1 MRPSAL
7 CTFVFALACGLAPAQ
22 DVIADAK
29 KALAAE
35 EFAKALELLEGAY
48 DDIKG
53 DKLAMGLL
61 AESALKAGRF
71 GRAIEYS
78 AKIASVP
85 SPSTGGRRRPRKNPA
100 PRQARSTAFSR
111 NPGASTRST

>member
-1 MRPSAL
+1 MMRPSAL

-29 KALAAE
+29 RALAAE

-78 AKIASVP
+78 AKFADMDEAN
-85 SPSTGGRRRPRKNPA
+85 PRA
-100 PRQARSTAFSR
+100 HRLGALSFYWRAQAAKEE
-111 NPGASTRST
+111 PG